1 MARVK
6 DLWLAE
12 VPVKGADGKTVKGE
26 DGRVLRVKR
35 KTSKHPDNG
44 GSRDAKRWLAVWL
57 DPDGKEVT
65 KAFAKTSDARAYAA
79 KMEGDAERGEY
90 IDKDAGKARFGE
102 LALKWL
108 RLRDVGASS
117 MVRYES
123 VYRNHVEPAF
133 ARRPVKAV
141 RPSDVAEWLRHGSA
155 SKLSDAMKE
164 TAYYILAGT
173 FDLAVA
179 DKLRRDNPARS
190 KIITPPE
197 AVPLKRPLWDVP
209 LVWRVIDEHPEPYRV
224 IPVLEAGMGL
234 RQGCAFGIS
243 PDDFEFAAGDTDF
256 EAGKAV
262 IRRQVVR
269 VKGKFYFKLP
279 KGNKERTVPV
289 SRGVAAFVRAYGAK
303 YPPVAVTLPWLNED
317 GTTASEPA
325 TARLLV
331 AWHGDDP
338 RTHGKQVGASS
349 YHHGVWLPALSR
361 AGLAPP
367 PVKDERKINRYQSG
381 GRENGQHALRH
392 FFSAALQDGGVG
404 PVGVMEFMGHSRKG
418 LPVTFRVYGHVTDET
433 FAQARDAIDRA
444 LFRLRSVDSSGTVT
458 ELRAA
463 Q

>member
-1 MARVK
+1 MSRVK
-6 DLWLAE
+6 DLWFSE
-12 VPVKGADGKTVKGE
+12 VPVRGADGKTVKGL
-26 DGRVLRVKR
+26 DGRAVRERR
-35 KTSKHPDNG
+35 KTAKHPDRG
-44 GSRDAKRWLAVWL
+44 GNPNAKRWLAVWL
-57 DPDGKEVT
+57 DPDGREVT
-65 KAFAKTSDARAYAA
+65 RAFEKQADAKSYAK

-90 IDKDAGKARFGE
+90 IDKDAGKAKFGD
-102 LALKWL
+102 LARKWL

-117 MVRYES
+117 RVRYES

-141 RPSDVAEWLRHGSA
+141 RPSDIAEWLRFGSV
-155 SKLSDAMKE
+155 SKVSDAMKE
-164 TAYYILAGT
+164 AAYYIVAGT
-173 FDLAVA
+173 FDLAVE

-197 AVPLKRPLWDVP
+197 AVPLKRPLWDAP

-243 PDDFEFAAGDTDF
+243 PDDFEFADDDPGF

-269 VKGKFYFKLP
+269 VGGKFYFKLP
-279 KGNKERTVPV
+279 KGEKERTVPV
-289 SRGVAAFVRAYGAK
+289 SRGVAAFVRAHSEK
-303 YPPVAVTLPWLNED
+303 YPPVEITLPWLNKD
-317 GTTASEPA
+317 GSVAADPV

-331 AWHGDDP
+331 VWHGGDP
-338 RTHGKQVGASS
+338 RTSGRQVGASS

-367 PVKDERKINRYQSG
+367 PVKDERKINRYHSG

-392 FFSAALQDGGVG
+392 FFSNALQDGGVA

-433 FAQARDAIDRA
+433 FSQARDAIDRT
-444 LFRLRSVDSSGTVT
+444 LFKLRPVASSGTVT

-463 Q
+463 L